1 MIDCSSKALKISK
14 INVSEEEDPMNG
26 TGKAFINVIQ
36 RNSLTAKNNHIY
48 RLKESTVL

>member
-14 INVSEEEDPMNG
+14 INVSVEEDPMNG